1 MNGVGHRLVEI
12 DDERRRLTMRVL
24 VIGDGAREHALCW
37 KLVESPLVDELYCA
51 PGGTGV
57 AVLAE
62 CVPIST
68 GALQTILS
76 YCDDNE
82 VEFVIVD
89 SLQAIENGLVDML
102 NRNGYPAFGPDMGGI
117 KLEVSKLFA
126 KEFCQRHA
134 IPTARFS
141 KATDADAARSL
152 VSEMGLP
159 VVIKGDHAIDGAKV
173 AICRTMEDAEM
184 AIAARLAKGEGAEVI
199 IEEFL
204 TGEEIGFSIITDGNV
219 VLPLTSTTP
228 RWDGEATCST
238 PGCLSPAPAV
248 TPEVEKEIVERIF
261 LPTVRQMK
269 AERRI
274 CKGVLAAKIMLTK
287 DGPKLLDYKVR
298 FTDPDWQAIMLRMN
312 GDVMPAL
319 ISSYDEM
326 LYRFNPFRWHEESA
340 AVLVIKTDGSVD
352 PQQVTAAIDAAE
364 EADGDIVVFQS
375 YQDREL
381 GVTAGGKDLDD
392 MRKRLRAAA
401 HRMEEVLRM

>member
-1 MNGVGHRLVEI
+1 
-12 DDERRRLTMRVL
+12 MRVL

-51 PGGTGV
+51 PGSNGV
-57 AVLAE
+57 AVVAE
-62 CVPIST
+62 CVPISM

-89 SLQAIENGLVDML
+89 SLLAIENGLVDML
-102 NRNGYPAFGPDMGGI
+102 NRNGYPAFGPDMGGV
-117 KLEVSKLFA
+117 KLEASKVFA
-126 KEFCQRHA
+126 KEFCRRHD
-134 IPTARFS
+134 IPTARF
-141 KATDADAARSL
+141 ATFTDADAALRH
-152 VSEMGLP
+152 VSEMGFP
-159 VVIKGDHAIDGAKV
+159 VVIKSDRAVDGAKV
-173 AICRTMEDAEM
+173 AICGAKEEAEA
-184 AIAARLAKGEGAEVI
+184 AIAARLSGGEGGEVI
-199 IEEFL
+199 VEEFL
-204 TGEEIGFSIITDGNV
+204 TGEEVGFSVITDGNV

-228 RWDGEATCST
+228 RWDGEATPSA

-248 TPEVEKEIVERIF
+248 TPEIEKEIVERIF
-261 LPTVRQMK
+261 RPTVEQMK
-269 AERRI
+269 AERRT
-274 CKGVLAAKIMLTK
+274 CKGVLSAKIMLTA

-298 FTDPDWQAIMLRMN
+298 FTDPEWQAIMLRLK

-340 AVLVIKTDGSVD
+340 AVLVIKTDGGVD
-352 PQQVTAAIDAAE
+352 PQQIAAAIDAAE

-401 HRMEEVLRM
+401 GRMEEVLRMS